1 MNITELHKKIKNFLQ
16 YFSTREIY
24 TIFLIVA
31 VGFGSFGLGRLSR
44 LAEARKSIRIEEV
57 FSSQTAS
64 AASAV
69 NGQKLTVNGSRET
82 EATQAEQGG
91 KVVASK
97 GGLRYH
103 FPWCSGAQKISAENK
118 LWFNSIEEAQKAG
131 YTPASN
137 CKGLR

>member
-1 MNITELHKKIKNFLQ
+1 MNIPELHKKIKNLLQ

-69 NGQKLTVNGSRET
+69 NGQKLTVRAKPRQPRQSRE
-82 EATQAEQGG
+82 G
-91 KVVASK
+91 KSWHQK
-97 GGLRYH
+97 GGCAITSR
-103 FPWCSGAQKISAENK
+103 GAPARREYPRKTS
-118 LWFNSIEEAQKAG
+118 FGS
-131 YTPASN
+131 TPL
-137 CKGLR
+137 K